1 MGLLIILATAT
12 FLCTEM
18 KARLK
23 LCYVK
28 AEMHLDD
35 FILQNLPGDN
45 SISFALRS
53 LCKLNVLKGEKRLC
67 FKRVLQ
73 FSSGLLGDELHVLK
87 IQGGHLQ

>member
-1 MGLLIILATAT
+1 
-12 FLCTEM
+12 M

-73 FSSGLLGDELHVLK
+73 FSSGLLGDEMSVLK
-87 IQGGHLQ
+87 NTRGTSAIKSVYSFTEEM